1 MSEDYEIPEN
11 LYYTK
16 EHEWARIED
25 NLVVMG
31 ITDYAQTQLHEVV
44 YVELPEVGSEV
55 EQMDAIGT
63 VESIKAVSEIYTPVS
78 GRIVEVNRSLEDKP
92 ELVNEDPYGEGWIAK
107 IQPTNLEEDLKSLM
121 NAEEYAE
128 YLRTLEE

>member
-16 EHEWARIED
+16 EHEWARVED
-25 NLVVMG
+25 NVVVMG

-55 EQMDAIGT
+55 EQMEAIGT
-63 VESIKAVSEIYTPVS
+63 VESVKAVSEIYTPVS
-78 GRIVEVNRSLEDKP
+78 GRIIEVNRTLEDRP
-92 ELVNEDPYGEGWIAK
+92 ELVNVDPYGEGWIAK
-107 IQPTNLEEDLKSLM
+107 IQPTNLKEELKSLM
-121 NAEEYAE
+121 TAAEYAD